1 MMTLHDTSKQIR
13 EIQCKS
19 ILNRS
24 RIESIDYTINP
35 YTGCLHG
42 CVYCYAR
49 FMTRYTNHSVP
60 WGRFCDVKLNA
71 PDVLQ
76 RQIVK
81 AKKGLVSLST
91 VTDPYQVLEKKY
103 AITRRILQILSD
115 HQFPVS
121 ILTKSGLVV
130 RDIDL
135 LKQFDREYCE
145 VGFSMATLDENIRQ
159 HFEPHA
165 PPVSERIMAL
175 RRLHEEGI
183 RTWVFLAPVL
193 PYLTKQSLMELLNE
207 IKESIDSLLVDTL
220 NIKCGNW
227 QTISG
232 VLRKA
237 YPDQIPNWISVFSSN
252 ESKRMYYQSL
262 FETIAQLCDNY
273 HLDVQFC

>member
-1 MMTLHDTSKQIR
+1 MTTQNDINNRIR

-24 RIESIDYTINP
+24 RIQSIDYTINP

-49 FMTRYTNHSVP
+49 FMTRYTNHRMP

-71 PDVLQ
+71 PVVLQ
-76 RQIVK
+76 KQIMK
-81 AKKGLVSLST
+81 AKRGLVSLST
-91 VTDPYQVLEKKY
+91 VTDPYQALENKY
-103 AITRRILQILSD
+103 AITRRILRILSD

-121 ILTKSGLVV
+121 VLTKSDLVV

-135 LKQFDREYCE
+135 LKRFEREDCE
-145 VGFSMATLDENIRQ
+145 VGFSMATLDENIRR

-165 PPVSERIMAL
+165 PPVSERIQAL

-193 PYLTKQSLMELLNE
+193 PYLTKQTLTELLNE
-207 IKESIDSLLVDTL
+207 IKESVDSILVDTL

-237 YPDQIPNWISVFSSN
+237 YPDQIPNWKTVFSSN
-252 ESKRMYYQSL
+252 ETKRKYYQSL
-262 FETIAQLCDNY
+262 FDTIAELCNT
-273 HLDVQFC
+273 HRLDVQFC

>member
-1 MMTLHDTSKQIR
+1 MTDQNDTNNRIR

-24 RIESIDYTINP
+24 RIQSIDYTINP

-49 FMTRYTNHSVP
+49 FMTRYTNHHLP

-76 RQIVK
+76 KQIMK
-81 AKKGLVSLST
+81 AKRGLVSLST
-91 VTDPYQVLEKKY
+91 VTDPYQALEKKY
-103 AITRRILQILSD
+103 AITRRILGILSD

-121 ILTKSGLVV
+121 VLTKSDLVL

-135 LKQFDREYCE
+135 LKRFDREDCE
-145 VGFSMATLDENIRQ
+145 VGFSMATLDENIRR

-165 PPVSERIMAL
+165 PPVSKRIQAL

-193 PYLTKQSLMELLNE
+193 PYLTKQSLAELLKE
-207 IKESIDSLLVDTL
+207 IKESVDSILVDTL

-237 YPDQIPNWISVFSSN
+237 YPDQIPNWKTVFSSN
-252 ESKRMYYQSL
+252 ETKRKYYQSL
-262 FETIAQLCDNY
+262 FETIAELCNT
-273 HLDVQFC
+273 HRLDVQFC

>member
-1 MMTLHDTSKQIR
+1 MTTQNDINNRIR

-49 FMTRYTNHSVP
+49 FMTRYTNHSMP
-60 WGRFCDVKLNA
+60 WGCFCDVKLNA
-71 PDVLQ
+71 PDILQ
-76 RQIVK
+76 KQIVK

-91 VTDPYQVLEKKY
+91 VTDPYQALEKKY
-103 AITRRILQILSD
+103 AITRRILHILSD

-121 ILTKSGLVV
+121 VLTKSGLVV

-135 LKQFDREYCE
+135 LKRFDREDCE
-145 VGFSMATLDENIRQ
+145 VGFSMATLDENIRR

-165 PPVSERIMAL
+165 PPVSERIQAL

-183 RTWVFLAPVL
+183 HTWVFLAPVL
-193 PYLTKQSLMELLNE
+193 PYLTKQSLAELLNE
-207 IKESIDSLLVDTL
+207 IKESVDSLLVDTL

-227 QTISG
+227 HTISG

-237 YPDQIPNWISVFSSN
+237 YPAQMKNWKTVFSSN
-252 ESKRMYYQSL
+252 ETKRKYYQDL
-262 FETIAQLCDNY
+262 FEIIAELCDMY
-273 HLDVQFC
+273 RLDVQFC